1 MGARSLFQSE
11 LDAEAGREATSEF
24 GFVRSF
30 IGWLLLSFR
39 TPEELRRLYLCG
51 GLGATGISV
60 TKMAE
65 KRAIYMG
72 RRSLFSVVY
81 IEF

>member
-1 MGARSLFQSE
+1 VRSL
-11 LDAEAGREATSEF
+11 
-24 GFVRSF
+24 
-30 IGWLLLSFR
+30 IGWLLVSFG
-39 TPEELRRLYLCG
+39 TPEELRRLYPCR

-65 KRAIYMG
+65 KLAINMS
-72 RRSLFSVVY
+72 RHSLFSVIC

>member
-1 MGARSLFQSE
+1 VRSL
-11 LDAEAGREATSEF
+11 
-24 GFVRSF
+24 
-30 IGWLLLSFR
+30 IGWLLLSFG

-60 TKMAE
+60 MKMAE
-65 KRAIYMG
+65 KLAINMV

>member
-1 MGARSLFQSE
+1 VRSL
-11 LDAEAGREATSEF
+11 
-24 GFVRSF
+24 
-30 IGWLLLSFR
+30 IGWLLVSFG

-51 GLGATGISV
+51 GSGATGISV

-65 KRAIYMG
+65 KLAINMA